1 MFGSYFF
8 DDMFSSIS
16 FLFSDP
22 SRIALGWDSAGY
34 GLYTSG
40 YSVLCVFGGLIICGI
55 LLDKWGV
62 RITGSI
68 FVGLMTAG
76 AALVLWAITSGL
88 TPKQSLTVA
97 YIGCMLFGLGSEI
110 AGVAVT
116 RSIARWFKDGP
127 MAFAM
132 GLQLAIARLGTAFA
146 LVMAPKLVPEKT
158 CQEAYTLAETSRP
171 AMLGLALLL
180 LGCILWGVFVALDA
194 KRFPSGKDEAKSDE
208 FHFSDIL
215 KVLTNKRFII
225 ISLLCVFF
233 YSSIIAFK
241 KFAGA
246 ILVPRFD
253 VPAEAASWM
262 VSMLPFATVIFAPL
276 FGILVDKLGHG
287 TRWMLIGAVLALTAH
302 LLLAFAALEILL
314 CGSMT
319 RKVLTTALL
328 IPVLSRICSGLT
340 AELLPKA
347 RRSGMLSDMV
357 GRKTERGKV
366 IILSLQLIAC
376 ASVLLAAD
384 LISGGILLA
393 AEGILILYYRHM
405 ALAEFGGVTGDL
417 AGWYLCMAELAGA
430 WALAAAGWIR

>member
-1 MFGSYFF
+1 MTEKSRKLLPWLALACLVVPMFGSYFF

-16 FLFSDP
+16 HLFSDP
-22 SRIALGWDSAGY
+22 SLTRLGWDAAGY

-40 YSVLCVFGGLIICGI
+40 YSVLCVFGGLIVCGM

-68 FVGLMTAG
+68 FVGMMTAG

-88 TPKQSLTVA
+88 APKQSLTIA
-97 YIGCMLFGLGSEI
+97 YAGCMLFGLGSEI

-146 LVMAPKLVPEKT
+146 LVMAPRLVPSSADDIAGMTEGGVL
-158 CQEAYTLAETSRP
+158 TLAQTARP
-171 AMLGLALLL
+171 AVLGLGLLL

-194 KRFPSGKDEAKSDE
+194 KRFPSGRTGDKSEGFRLADVG
-208 FHFSDIL
+208 DI
-215 KVLTNKRFII
+215 LTNKRFIL

-276 FGILVDKLGHG
+276 FGILVDKLGHA
-287 TRWMLIGAVLALTAH
+287 TRWMLGGAVLALIAH
-302 LLLAFAALEILL
+302 LLLAFAPAGVPFWGYL
-314 CGSMT
+314 SMVFLGFGYSLVPAAMWPSVPKIVPD
-319 RKVLTTALL
+319 KVLGTAYSL
-328 IPVLSRICSGLT
+328 IYWIQNLGLMLFKMLAGVILGKAAVGSGPVNV
-340 AELLPKA
+340 EL
-347 RRSGMLSDMV
+347 MFV
-357 GRKTERGKV
+357 GV
-366 IILSLQLIAC
+366 CI
-376 ASVLLAAD
+376 V
-384 LISGGILLA
+384 
-393 AEGILILYYRHM
+393 
-405 ALAEFGGVTGDL
+405 ALATSAILHKINL
-417 AGWYLCMAELAGA
+417 A
-430 WALAAAGWIR
+430 

>member
-1 MFGSYFF
+1 MPWVALACLVVPMFGSYFF

-22 SRIALGWDSAGY
+22 SRLELGWDAAGY

-40 YSVLCVFGGLIICGI
+40 YSVLCVFGGLIVCGM

-68 FVGLMTAG
+68 FVGMMTAG

-88 TPKQSLTVA
+88 APKQSLTLA
-97 YIGCMLFGLGSEI
+97 YAGCMLFGLGSEI

-146 LVMAPKLVPEKT
+146 LVISPRLVPEADT
-158 CQEAYTLAETSRP
+158 LTLAQTARP
-171 AMLGLALLL
+171 AVLGLGLLL
-180 LGCILWGVFVALDA
+180 LGCILWAVFVALDA
-194 KRFPSGKDEAKSDE
+194 KRFPSGVTGDKSEGFRLADVGK
-208 FHFSDIL
+208 I
-215 KVLTNKRFII
+215 LTNKRFIL

-262 VSMLPFATVIFAPL
+262 VSMLPFATVVFAPL
-276 FGILVDKLGHG
+276 FGILVDKLGHA
-287 TRWMLIGAVLALTAH
+287 TRWMLGGAVLALTAH
-302 LLLAFAALEILL
+302 LLLAFAPAGVPFWGYL
-314 CGSMT
+314 SMVFLGFGYSLVPAAMWPSVP
-319 RKVLTTALL
+319 RIVPDKVLGTAYSL
-328 IPVLSRICSGLT
+328 IYWIQNLGL
-340 AELLPKA
+340 
-347 RRSGMLSDMV
+347 MLFKM
-357 GRKTERGKV
+357 
-366 IILSLQLIAC
+366 
-376 ASVLLAAD
+376 
-384 LISGGILLA
+384 
-393 AEGILILYYRHM
+393 
-405 ALAEFGGVTGDL
+405 L
-417 AGWYLCMAELAGA
+417 AGVILGR
-430 WALAAAGWIR
+430 AAAGSGPVQVELMFVGVCIVALLTSGLLHKTKLN